1 MKRVVLTAA
10 FAAVA
15 LGCADPEARGKLSIL
30 QQEIFTPSCAQ
41 AGCHSGA
48 APQAALDLTDGSSYF
63 SLVNVAS
70 TLVPGSMRVVPG
82 DPAASMLFQSVQGTA
97 PFQRMPYL
105 QQPLPQADI
114 EAIAAW
120 ILAGAPDD

>member
-1 MKRVVLTAA
+1 MKRVL
-10 FAAVA
+10 FAASLAVVG
-15 LGCADPEARGKLSIL
+15 LGCPGPEARGKLSIL

-48 APQAALDLTDGSSYF
+48 APQANLDLTDGNSYF
-63 SLVNVAS
+63 SLVNADS
-70 TLVPGSMRVVPG
+70 TLVPGQKLVVPG

-105 QQPLPQADI
+105 QQPLPPADI

-120 ILAGAPDD
+120 ILNGAMDD